1 MKSIFEI
8 LNIFRSA
15 KTMNYKKVSPLN
27 PNARGIP
34 IPVLS
39 SNESCLTCK
48 SCEQVCPTHS
58 LKIISKDKMSFD
70 YGACLQCGKC
80 SEVCSNGK
88 IIDSGFV
95 HVYSTDRETLQV
107 VYTNGMPDEKP
118 EVETEEIKQFRKVTK
133 KTGFQFRE
141 VAASGNNTTEAE
153 INASFNALFDSEAS
167 KIRVVASPKHA
178 DALVY
183 SGPVGPNMEGPLDTA
198 WETMPSPKALV
209 ACGSEAIS
217 GGLFKLGKLPKQP
230 DLFIG
235 GDPPRPD
242 VIVSAFRYLMG
253 IWEFSFR
260 AELSKHVQNLR
271 NTK

>member
-1 MKSIFEI
+1 MKIIYEI
-8 LNIFRSA
+8 LNILRPA
-15 KTMNYKKVSPLN
+15 KTMNYRKISFVN

-34 IPVLS
+34 VPVLA
-39 SNESCLTCK
+39 SNESCLSCK

-58 LKIISKDKMSFD
+58 LKVLSKDKISFD

-80 SEVCSNGK
+80 SEVCSDGK
-88 IIDSGFV
+88 IVDSGFV
-95 HVYSTDRETLQV
+95 HVYSTDRDALRVT
-107 VYTNGMPDEKP
+107 YTNGIPDEKP
-118 EVETEEIKQFRKVTK
+118 ETITEEVKRFRDVTR

-167 KIRVVASPKHA
+167 RIRVVASPKHA

-209 ACGSEAIS
+209 ACGSEAVS
-217 GGLFKLGKLPKQP
+217 GGLFKLGKLPKEP

-253 IWEFSFR
+253 TGEFSFR
-260 AELSKHVQNLR
+260 AELFKLVQNIR
-271 NTK
+271 I